1 MEETR
6 LIHSLTIGFQS
17 HPELNTTGISIDDI
31 KQRVAL
37 VNGAKKLMFGGQ
49 KSGSPL
55 QKLRRGP
62 KKDSVSK
69 SKVHDKATIKRGK
82 EESFESVENKPLLPN
97 IKIKCEREESDSES
111 SSFVDPMTSP
121 KSIKRVEQVE
131 IKQEVIEKYP
141 PSNTSK

>member
-1 MEETR
+1 M
-6 LIHSLTIGFQS
+6 IICFQS

-69 SKVHDKATIKRGK
+69 SKVHEKTTAKKGK

-111 SSFVDPMTSP
+111 SSLVDPITSP
-121 KSIKRVEQVE
+121 KSIKKVEQVE

-141 PSNTSK
+141 SNNIPK

>member
-1 MEETR
+1 MA
-6 LIHSLTIGFQS
+6 ICFQN

-69 SKVHDKATIKRGK
+69 TKVQDKAAIKKGK
-82 EESFESVENKPLLPN
+82 EEPFESVENKPLLPN

-111 SSFVDPMTSP
+111 SSFVDPITSP
-121 KSIKRVEQVE
+121 KSTKKVEQVE
-131 IKQEVIEKYP
+131 IKQEVIDKYP
-141 PSNTSK
+141 PSNISK